1 MSETPTSSPERVVSP
16 TNAISLRRTP
26 VRKAT
31 RADGP
36 YVQAIRKKIE
46 GEESRRDRMRAL
58 LTMKES
64 DDKDFPEGHEK
75 RLEDTAEQ
83 STADNETITGAID
96 KEVVSS
102 LSKIFSGDANVMGGR
117 YGSSQSS
124 STPSHSPGHAA
135 SY

>member
-1 MSETPTSSPERVVSP
+1 
-16 TNAISLRRTP
+16 
-26 VRKAT
+26 
-31 RADGP
+31 
-36 YVQAIRKKIE
+36 
-46 GEESRRDRMRAL
+46 MRAL

-102 LSKIFSGDANVMGGR
+102 LSKKNGKNGNTDSSGTSA
-117 YGSSQSS
+117 SS
-124 STPSHSPGHAA
+124 SKDSH
-135 SY
+135 